1 MTGVLI
7 TGKTRGRTEAV
18 IASTVDQSV
27 KATIPI
33 EILSTNLLAYGP
45 VSTDTIGVTI
55 QADGGLKILSTV
67 ELAQGDGVAWP
78 YMDLTEFIGQTL
90 VLNCDNFPNGIIVG
104 VRSNDL
110 KEGASVWGGTGE
122 QSFTVTAANAKSLR
136 FSVKK
141 GSASSIIDGVIHPR
155 LNIGKSSEWMR
166 PDVTNLEGGAF
177 EMSNLFPT
185 LDEVPSGQV
194 TMKREGGVYRFAGTP
209 SAWGGFYKNLDLEA
223 GRYSLTCAGS
233 GTFPNARIIIAGKER
248 DAPAE
253 FTLMAPA
260 NVRCQLTLN
269 PTVTYDGTVAPRL
282 VRLD

>member
-55 QADGGLKILSTV
+55 QADGGLKILSTA

-122 QSFTVTAANAKSLR
+122 QSFTVTA
-136 FSVKK
+136 
-141 GSASSIIDGVIHPR
+141 
-155 LNIGKSSEWMR
+155 GKSSEWMR
-166 PDVTNLEGGAF
+166 PDVTNLEGGGSF

-185 LDEVPSGQV
+185 LDEVTSGQV
-194 TMKREGGVYRFAGTP
+194 TMKREGGVYRVAGTP

>member
-55 QADGGLKILSTV
+55 QADGGLKILST
-67 ELAQGDGVAWP
+67 A
-78 YMDLTEFIGQTL
+78 
-90 VLNCDNFPNGIIVG
+90 
-104 VRSNDL
+104 
-110 KEGASVWGGTGE
+110 E

-141 GSASSIIDGVIHPR
+141 GSTSSIIDGVIHPR

-166 PDVTNLEGGAF
+166 PDG
-177 EMSNLFPT
+177 
-185 LDEVPSGQV
+185 
-194 TMKREGGVYRFAGTP
+194 RF
-209 SAWGGFYKNLDLEA
+209 
-223 GRYSLTCAGS
+223 
-233 GTFPNARIIIAGKER
+233 
-248 DAPAE
+248 
-253 FTLMAPA
+253 
-260 NVRCQLTLN
+260 
-269 PTVTYDGTVAPRL
+269 
-282 VRLD
+282 